1 VRGGRGSGRK
11 GLGIGREEKEV
22 SEWSREG
29 PEGRDGWDENQHS
42 LYSKIASFYV
52 MHAVY
57 CKFTLYFDHL

>member
-1 VRGGRGSGRK
+1 M
-11 GLGIGREEKEV
+11 GIGREEKEV